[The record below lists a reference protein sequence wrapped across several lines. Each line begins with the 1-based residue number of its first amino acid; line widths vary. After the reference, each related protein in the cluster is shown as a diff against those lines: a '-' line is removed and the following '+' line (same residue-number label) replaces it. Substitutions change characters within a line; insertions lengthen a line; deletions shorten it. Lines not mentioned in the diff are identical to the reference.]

1 MSMNFLTAKLRVKL
15 SKVLWITGIWM
26 LVAVLESLYIHT
38 LAIDF
43 VPFQTNEYY
52 DFEEL
57 LKIQVITATLAGFI
71 LGSLLIFFLR
81 GRFRDRSFLE
91 AVFLNT
97 AILTIIL
104 FVAVSIG
111 IFVYE
116 GKTHI
121 FAFLNS
127 NASDQFLH
135 FYSSPFFLKTLIFW
149 LIIIFLTNLLLDVN
163 EKYGAGVLR
172 QLIMG
177 KYHHPREEER
187 IFMFLDMKGSTSI
200 AEEIGHIQFFELLN
214 DFFKDITDPILF
226 TSGSIYQYIGDE
238 VIIVWKIPVGV
249 KNINCIRC
257 FYNIQAAIN
266 RKAEAYKATYGLVP
280 DFKAAIHCGKVTIGE
295 IGVLK
300 RDIVF
305 SGDVLNTT
313 SRMQSMCNDF
323 GVKLLISKRLL
334 DKIGLPPNQMET
346 RKIGNISLKGKTKKV
361 VLYTIE
367 EEQTRV

>member
-1 MSMNFLTAKLRVKL
+1 MNFMTAKLRVKL

-43 VPFQTNEYY
+43 TPFHANEFY
-52 DFEEL
+52 DFWEL
-57 LKIQVITATLAGFI
+57 LKIQVITATLAGFV
-71 LGSLLIFFLR
+71 LGSVLIFFLR

-104 FVAVSIG
+104 FVAVGIG
-111 IFVYE
+111 IIVYE
-116 GKTHI
+116 RDTHI
-121 FAFLNS
+121 LSYLNKNPS
-127 NASDQFLH
+127 NQLLH
-135 FYSSPFFLKTLIFW
+135 FYSSPFFLKTLFFW

-172 QLIMG
+172 QLVMG

-187 IFMFLDMKGSTSI
+187 IFMFLDMKGSTGI
-200 AEEIGHIQFFELLN
+200 AERIGHIQFFELLN

-226 TSGSIYQYIGDE
+226 TRGSIYQYIGDE
-238 VIIVWKIPVGV
+238 VIVVWKIPNGV
-249 KNINCIRC
+249 KNGNCIRC
-257 FYNIQAAIN
+257 YYNIRAAIN
-266 RKAEAYKATYGLVP
+266 RKAAEYKSKYGVVP
-280 DFKAAIHCGKVTIGE
+280 DFKAGIHCGKVTIGE

-313 SRMQSMCNDF
+313 SRMQSMCNYF

-334 DKIGLPPNQMET
+334 DRIGLPPNYLDT

-367 EEQTRV
+367 EEQPRV